1 MRIDNSG
8 TWMISESRERFERKV
23 RKLSEKLKILRF
35 PGDVVSIR
43 GGRKIPDLPLFEVL
57 ARVPEKSEKCRKSEI
72 SGPRTRFCRSR
83 NPGNPDIFGVAILP
97 QDLAPIFPGPRKIS
111 GKVRKVPFSEVG
123 IPHFGLLFVLFS
135 LLPPKRKLKGRIWR
149 HYSKKE
155 SENAGVAAG
164 LHSGK
169 VSF

>member
-1 MRIDNSG
+1 
-8 TWMISESRERFERKV
+8 MISESRERFGRKV

-83 NPGNPDIFGVAILP
+83 NPGNPDIFRVAILP
-97 QDLAPIFPGPRKIS
+97 RDLAPVFPGFWKFPEN
-111 GKVRKVPFSEVG
+111 VRKSPKMT
-123 IPHFGLLFVLFS
+123 IFGR
-135 LLPPKRKLKGRIWR
+135 PKSGFW
-149 HYSKKE
+149 SPQ
-155 SENAGVAAG
+155 GVSNRFP
-164 LHSGK
+164 LQN
-169 VSF
+169 VN